1 MSKHTQSSVSVAE
14 KLTKF
19 AEGSKVQ
26 LCNYGK
32 RYVFNKGTKFVPDG
46 HCIKAEGSKNSFLVG
61 SFKAYSV

>member
-1 MSKHTQSSVSVAE
+1 MSHNPASISVAE

-46 HCIKAEGSKNSFLVG
+46 HCIKAEGMKDAFPVG